1 MSKRAAEGLPDTPSA
16 KKPTMSKSGAPD
28 GGAGQVEIDEN
39 LHSRQL
45 AVYGREAMKRMATS
59 SVLISG
65 ANGLGVE
72 IAKNVVLAGV
82 RSVTVHDTVT
92 VSLSDLSAQ
101 FYLCEQDQFGSPSRG
116 FCVHLCRGHQ
126 DVGRNRA
133 EACREKLQELN
144 TSVAVHAAAGT
155 LTDDFVKQ
163 FQVVVCTTAT
173 LAEAKRLDALCHGVG
188 TAFIWAQTRGV
199 FARVF
204 TDFGPSFTVYDVN
217 GEEPHSGIVASVSSG
232 EPAIVTCVEDERL
245 EFQDGELVSFS
256 EVVGMEK
263 LNTHGPFKVQNCK
276 AHSFELAVD
285 TSEWGEYVRGG
296 IVVQVKEPKALVFKT
311 LEKAISEPGEFL
323 LTDFSKLDRAAQ
335 LHVGFQA
342 LDKFE
347 AETGRSPRPA
357 DASDAAKLQ
366 SLAEQINASLPDGSA
381 KLEAVDGGVLAKLA
395 HCASAEINPMAA
407 MFGGVVGQEV
417 VKAVSGKFHPIF
429 QWLYFDSVESL
440 PDMEQLAAAGGV
452 GADEYKPLGTRYD
465 SQIAVFGRTMQ
476 RRLSALKLF
485 LVGAGALGC
494 EFLKNF
500 ACMGVASQL
509 PGGAEFGVVTVTD
522 DDVIE
527 KSNLSRQF
535 LFRDWDIGSSKS
547 TVAAAAAQ
555 KLNPGFHVTPL
566 QNRVS
571 PDTENVFDDKFWQGL
586 DLVVNAL
593 DNVNARLYVDSRC
606 VYFCK
611 PLLESGTLG
620 PKCNT
625 QMVIPL
631 LTENYGASRD
641 PPEKQAPM
649 CTVHS
654 FPHNIDHCLTWARS
668 EFEGLLEKAPREA
681 ASFLGNPADY
691 AKAVRANPDAS
702 ARQQLE
708 AVAEVLLDNRSTTFE
723 QCITWARLR
732 FQDYF
737 HNRIAQLTYTF
748 PEDATTSTGAPFW
761 SAPKRFPRP
770 LIFDSADSA
779 HAAFVQAGAI
789 LRADVYGIPRPSWAT
804 DARKVAAVAAG
815 VDVPAFVPRAG
826 VQIETDPKADRTKSS
841 QAGRTYDDEAVI
853 ESLLTKLDAAAQQLG
868 TTLKLSPIQFE
879 KDDDTNFHMDLIAG
893 LANMRARN
901 YSIPEVDKLKAKLI
915 AGRIIPAI
923 ATATAVA
930 TGLVCL
936 ELYKAILPGKPLEAY
951 RNTFANLALPLF
963 AMAEPIPPK
972 VTKHNDLTWSLWDRW
987 TLEGDLTVQQVLD
1000 WLKGKDLNAYSIS
1013 CGPALLYNN
1022 IFPRH
1027 ADRLNKKMS
1036 ELVVTVAKMELPSHR
1051 DHFDVVV
1058 ACEDDAGEDLDVPLV
1073 SIKFK

>member
-1 MSKRAAEGLPDTPSA
+1 MSKRAAEGSSDTPSA

-28 GGAGQVEIDEN
+28 GGPGQVEIDEN

-65 ANGLGVE
+65 LNGLGVE
-72 IAKNVVLAGV
+72 VAKNVILAGV
-82 RSVTVHDTVT
+82 RSVTIHDTASVT
-92 VSLSDLSAQ
+92 LQDLSAQ
-101 FYLCEQDQFGSPSRG
+101 FYLTE
-116 FCVHLCRGHQ
+116 Q

-144 TSVAVHAAAGT
+144 TGVAVHAASGQLA
-155 LTDDFVKQ
+155 DDFVKQ
-163 FQVVVCTTAT
+163 FQVVVSTTAP
-173 LAEAKRLDALCHGVG
+173 LAESKRLDGLCHSAG

-204 TDFGPSFTVYDVN
+204 TDFGPAFTVYDVN

-232 EPAIVTCVEDERL
+232 CPAMVTCVEDERL
-245 EFQDGELVSFS
+245 EFQDGELVQFS

-263 LNTHGPFKVQNCK
+263 LNSHGPFKVKNCK
-276 AHSFELAVD
+276 AHSFELDAD
-285 TSEWGEYVRGG
+285 TSGWGEYVRGG
-296 IVVQVKEPKALVFKT
+296 IVVQVKEPKTLAFRKLEQAL
-311 LEKAISEPGEFL
+311 SDPGEFL
-323 LTDFSKLDRAAQ
+323 LTDFSKLDRPAQ
-335 LHVGFQA
+335 LHTAFAA
-342 LDKFE
+342 LDAFE
-347 AETGRSPRPA
+347 AAAGRPPRPA
-357 DASDAAKLQ
+357 QPEDAAELLR
-366 SLAEQINASLPDGSA
+366 LAEGVAAGA
-381 KLEAVDGGVLAKLA
+381 AEGAAHKVEAVDGGVVRQLA
-395 HCASAEINPMAA
+395 HCAGAEINPMAA

-417 VKAVSGKFHPIF
+417 VKAVSGKFHPVF
-429 QWLYFDSVESL
+429 QWLYFDSLESL
-440 PDMEQLAAAGGV
+440 PDPEQLAKEGGG
-452 GADEYKPLGTRYD
+452 GAEEFQPLGSRYD
-465 SQIAVFGRTMQ
+465 PHIAVFGRTMQ
-476 RRLSALKLF
+476 RRLAGLNLF

-500 ACMGVASQL
+500 ACMGVGCAL
-509 PGGAEFGVVTVTD
+509 PGGGAAGRVTVTD

-555 KLNPGFHVTPL
+555 RLNPAFSVTPL

-571 PDTENVFDDKFWQGL
+571 PETENVFNDVFWQGL

-625 QMVIPL
+625 QMVIPR

-681 ASFLGNPADY
+681 AAYLAAPADY
-691 AKAVRANPDAS
+691 ARSLRANPDAS

-708 AVAEVLLDNRSTTFE
+708 AVAEVLLEGRAGSFE
-723 QCITWARLR
+723 QCISWARTR

-770 LIFDSADSA
+770 LNFDPADKS
-779 HAAFVQAGAI
+779 HASFVQAAAI
-789 LRADVYGIPRPSWAT
+789 LRAEVYGIPRPDWAA
-804 DARKVAAVAAG
+804 DPARVAAVAAG

-826 VQIETDPKADRTKSS
+826 VQIETDPKADRSKPS
-841 QAGRTYDDEAVI
+841 QAERTHDDEAVI
-853 ESLLTKLDAAAQQLG
+853 ESLLGRLEGAVGQLG
-868 TTLKLSPIQFE
+868 AGLQISPIQFE

-930 TGLVCL
+930 TGMVCL
-936 ELYKAILPGKPLEAY
+936 ELYKAVLPGKPLEAF

-972 VTKHNDLTWSLWDRW
+972 VIKYNGLEWSLWDRW

-1000 WLKGKDLNAYSIS
+1000 WFGAKGLTAYSIS

-1022 IFPRH
+1022 IFPKH
-1027 ADRLNKKMS
+1027 AERLGKKMS
-1036 ELVVTVAKMELPSHR
+1036 ELVVSVAKMELPTAR

-1058 ACEDDAGEDLDVPLV
+1058 ACEDEEGEDLDVPLV
-1073 SIKFK
+1073 SIKFR

>member
-1 MSKRAAEGLPDTPSA
+1 MSKTG
-16 KKPTMSKSGAPD
+16 GAD
-28 GGAGQVEIDEN
+28 GGAGHVEIDEN

-59 SVLISG
+59 SILISG

-72 IAKNVVLAGV
+72 IAKNVILAGV
-82 RSVTVHDTVT
+82 RSVTIHDTAK
-92 VSLSDLSAQ
+92 VSLQDLSAQ
-101 FYLCEQDQFGSPSRG
+101 FYLGE
-116 FCVHLCRGHQ
+116 Q

-133 EACREKLQELN
+133 ESCRDKLQELN
-144 TSVAVHAAAGT
+144 TSVAVHSATGE

-163 FQVVVCTTAT
+163 FQVVVCTTAP
-173 LAEAKRLDALCHGVG
+173 LAEAKRLDALCHAAGI
-188 TAFIWAQTRGV
+188 AFIWAETRGV

-204 TDFGPSFTVYDVN
+204 TDFGPNFTVYDVD
-217 GEEPHSGIVASVSSG
+217 GEEPHSGIVASVSA
-232 EPAIVTCVEDERL
+232 ENPALVTCVEDERL
-245 EFQDGELVSFS
+245 EFQDGELVQFS
-256 EVVGMEK
+256 EVVGMDK
-263 LNTHGPFKVQNCK
+263 LNTAGPFKVKNCK
-276 AHSFELAVD
+276 AHSFMIEAD
-285 TSEWGEYVRGG
+285 TTSWGTYQRGG
-296 IVVQVKEPKALVFKT
+296 IVVQVKQPKSLSFKT
-311 LEKAISEPGEFL
+311 LEQALAEPGEFL
-323 LTDFSKLDRAAQ
+323 LTDFSKMERPAL
-335 LHVGFQA
+335 LHVAFQA
-342 LDKFE
+342 LDAFQ
-347 AETGRSPRPA
+347 AEEGRPCKPA
-357 DASDAAKLQ
+357 DAADAAKLQ
-366 SLAEQINASLPDGSA
+366 ALADKVNAAAPAGVKLDSLDAD
-381 KLEAVDGGVLAKLA
+381 VLAKLA

-407 MFGGVVGQEV
+407 MFGGIVGQEV
-417 VKAVSGKFHPIF
+417 IKALSGKFHPIF
-429 QWLYFDSVESL
+429 QWMYFDSLESL
-440 PDMEQLAAAGGV
+440 PDPEQIKAAGGG
-452 GADEYKPLGTRYD
+452 GADEYAPLGSRFD
-465 SQIAVFGRTMQ
+465 PQVAVFGRTMQ
-476 RRLSALKLF
+476 RRLAALKLF

-500 ACMGVASQL
+500 ACMGVACEL
-509 PGGAEFGVVTVTD
+509 PGGAGVGEVTVTD

-547 TVAAAAAQ
+547 TVAGKAAQ
-555 KLNPGFHVTPL
+555 KLNPGFHVRPL

-571 PDTENVFDDKFWQGL
+571 PETETVFDDKFWQGL

-606 VYFCK
+606 VYFGK

-625 QMVIPL
+625 QMVIPR

-668 EFEGLLEKAPREA
+668 EFEGMLEKGPREA
-681 ASFLGNPADY
+681 STFLASPADY

-708 AVAEVLLDNRSTTFE
+708 SVAEVLVDNKATTFE
-723 QCITWARLR
+723 QCIAWARMR

-770 LIFDSADSA
+770 LNFDPNDKA

-789 LRADVYGIPRPSWAT
+789 LRAEVYGIPRPDWAA
-804 DARKVAAVAAG
+804 DPAKVAAAAAK
-815 VDVPAFVPRAG
+815 VDVPAFTPKAG
-826 VQIETDPKADRTKSS
+826 VQIETDPKAERTKP
-841 QAGRTYDDEAVI
+841 AAAPERTHDDEAAI
-853 ESLLTKLDAAAQQLG
+853 ESLLSKLEAAAKELG
-868 TTLKLSPIQFE
+868 SGYKLSPIQFE

-930 TGLVCL
+930 TGMVCL
-936 ELYKAILPGKPLEAY
+936 ELYKAVQPGPKGKPVEAY

-972 VTKHNDLTWSLWDRW
+972 VTKYNGLEFSLWDRW
-987 TLEGDLTVQQVLD
+987 TLEGDLTVREVLD
-1000 WLKGKDLNAYSIS
+1000 WFEAKGLNAYSIS

-1022 IFPRH
+1022 IFPKH
-1027 ADRLNKKMS
+1027 AERMNKKMS
-1036 ELVVTVAKMELPSHR
+1036 ELVVTVAKMELPKNR

-1058 ACEDDAGEDLDVPLV
+1058 ACEDENDEDLDVPLV
-1073 SIKFK
+1073 SIKWR

>member
-1 MSKRAAEGLPDTPSA
+1 MSKN
-16 KKPTMSKSGAPD
+16 GAPD
-28 GGAGQVEIDEN
+28 GGPGVEIDEN

-59 SVLISG
+59 SVMISG

-72 IAKNVVLAGV
+72 IAKNVILAGV
-82 RSVTVHDTVT
+82 RSVTVHDTATVT
-92 VSLSDLSAQ
+92 LSDLSAQ
-101 FYLCEQDQFGSPSRG
+101 FYLSE
-116 FCVHLCRGHQ
+116 Q

-144 TSVAVHAAAGT
+144 TSVAVHAAAGP

-163 FQVVVCTTAT
+163 FQVVVCTTAN
-173 LAEAKRLDALCHGVG
+173 LVEAKRLNALCHSAGI
-188 TAFIWAQTRGV
+188 AFIWAQTRGV

-232 EPAIVTCVEDERL
+232 SPAIVTCVEDERL

-263 LNTHGPFKVQNCK
+263 LNTHGPFKVKNCK
-276 AHSFELAVD
+276 AHSFELDVD
-285 TSEWGEYVRGG
+285 TTGWGEYVRGG
-296 IVVQVKEPKALVFKT
+296 IVVQVKEPKALAFKT
-311 LEKAISEPGEFL
+311 LEKALPDPGEFL

-342 LDKFE
+342 LDQFE
-347 AETGRSPRPA
+347 AEAGRPPRPA
-357 DASDAAKLQ
+357 DAADAAKLQ
-366 SLAEQINASLPDGSA
+366 SLAEQVNAALPAGAA

-429 QWLYFDSVESL
+429 QWLYFDSIESL
-440 PDMEQLAAAGGV
+440 PDAEQLTA
-452 GADEYKPLGTRYD
+452 ADEYKPMGTRYD
-465 SQIAVFGRTMQ
+465 PQIMVFGRTMQ
-476 RRLSALKLF
+476 RRLSALNLF

-500 ACMGVASQL
+500 ACMGVGCQL
-509 PGGAEFGVVTVTD
+509 PGGAEPGKVTVTD

-555 KLNPGFHVTPL
+555 KLNPGFQVLPL

-571 PDTENVFDDKFWQGL
+571 PETENVFDDKFWQGL

-625 QMVIPL
+625 QMVIPR

-681 ASFLGNPADY
+681 ASFLSKPADY

-708 AVAEVLLDNRSTTFE
+708 SVAEVLLDNRSTTFE
-723 QCITWARLR
+723 ECIKWARMR

-770 LIFDSADSA
+770 LNFDAADRS
-779 HAAFVQAGAI
+779 HAAFVQAGAV
-789 LRADVYGIPRPSWAT
+789 LRAEVYGIPRPAWAS
-804 DARKVAAVAAG
+804 DASKVAAAAAA

-826 VQIETDPKADRTKSS
+826 VQIETDPKADRSKPS
-841 QAGRTYDDEAVI
+841 QTDRTHDDEAII
-853 ESLLTKLDAAAQQLG
+853 ESLLAKLEAAAQQLG
-868 TTLKLSPIQFE
+868 SAFKLGPIQFE

-930 TGLVCL
+930 TGMVCL
-936 ELYKAILPGKPLEAY
+936 ELYKVVLPGKPLEAY

-972 VTKHNDLTWSLWDRW
+972 VTKHNELSWSLWDRW

-1000 WLKGKDLNAYSIS
+1000 WFSEKGLSAYSIS

-1022 IFPRH
+1022 IFPKH
-1027 ADRLNKKMS
+1027 VERLNKKMS
-1036 ELVVTVAKMELPSHR
+1036 ELVVTVAKMELPAAR

-1073 SIKFK
+1073 SIKFR